1 MTEIYNLNQIKNALK
16 DIDPLPEIED
26 GFRAYSR
33 GEAVIP
39 PVGEMLFE
47 NPPGEMHIKYGYIKN
62 QDFAVIKIAGGFYEN
77 LKMGLPSTDGLML
90 LFSQKTGQLKAV
102 LLDEGYLTNV
112 RTAAAGAV
120 AAKYLA
126 PENIK
131 AVGVFGAGVQGRMQ
145 VEFLKPLTP
154 CRDIWAW
161 GLNEEETALYKKD
174 MEASGFNVR
183 TTLDPEEAA
192 SRANMIITATPSK
205 KPLIKA
211 GWIKPGTHIT
221 AMGSDTP
228 EKQELDPGILA
239 AADILAADSIAQS
252 RLRGEIFH
260 AVKSGAI
267 SEDKIQE
274 LGQIISEPSRQRRT
288 DDQITVADL
297 TGVAVQDIKIAAAVF
312 RKLQS
317 S

>member
-1 MTEIYNLNQIKNALK
+1 MTEIYNLDQIKNALK
-16 DIDPLPEIED
+16 NFDPLPEIED

-62 QDFAVIKIAGGFYEN
+62 QDFSVIKIAGGFYEN
-77 LKMGLPSTDGLML
+77 VKMGLPSTDGLML
-90 LFSQKTGQLKAV
+90 MFSQKTGQLEAV
-102 LLDEGYLTNV
+102 LLDKGYLTNV

-126 PENIK
+126 PKNIK

-192 SRANMIITATPSK
+192 SRANLIITATPSK

-228 EKQELDPGILA
+228 EKQELDPDILA
-239 AADILAADSIAQS
+239 AADIVVADSIAQS

-260 AVKSGAI
+260 AVKSGAV
-267 SEDKIQE
+267 SEDKIKE
-274 LGQIISEPSRQRRT
+274 MGHVISEPSLKRQA

-297 TGVAVQDIKIAAAVF
+297 TGVAVQDIKIAAAVY
-312 RKLQS
+312 RILQAS
-317 S
+317 

>member
-26 GFRAYSR
+26 GFKAYSR

-47 NPPGEMHIKYGYIKN
+47 DPPGEMHIKYGYIKN

-77 LKMGLPSTDGLML
+77 VKMGLPSTDGLML
-90 LFSQKTGQLKAV
+90 MFSQKTGQLEAV

-112 RTAAAGAV
+112 RTAAAGAA

-126 PENIK
+126 PKNIK

-145 VEFLKPLTP
+145 AEFLKPLTS

-192 SRANMIITATPSK
+192 AHANLFITATPSK

-228 EKQELDPGILA
+228 EKQELDPDILA
-239 AADILAADSIAQS
+239 AADIVVADSIAQS
-252 RLRGEIFH
+252 SLRGEIFH
-260 AVKSGAI
+260 AVKAGAV
-267 SEDKIQE
+267 SKDKIQE
-274 LGQIISEPSRQRRT
+274 LGQVISEPSLQRQT
-288 DDQITVADL
+288 EDQITVADL
-297 TGVAVQDIKIAAAVF
+297 TGVAVQDIKIAAAVY
-312 RKLQS
+312 RKLRAS
-317 S
+317 